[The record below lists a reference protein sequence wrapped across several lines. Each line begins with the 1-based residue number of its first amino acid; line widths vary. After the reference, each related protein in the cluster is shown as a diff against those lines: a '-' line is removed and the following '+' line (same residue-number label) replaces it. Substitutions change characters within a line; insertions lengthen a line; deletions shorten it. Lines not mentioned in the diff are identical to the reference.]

1 MSESD
6 HEKLPLTE
14 GDVESKTSKCNWP
27 KCNWPKCNWPKCYKP
42 QICKFDPLTCALP
55 AALAFMI
62 CILFIVYVAKLII
75 YEVNYEPPDIPIE
88 IKNFTIICDTW
99 NGFQLVVFIVIV
111 MKEDDMIG
119 VMIDLL
125 VVRVDF

>member
-27 KCNWPKCNWPKCYKP
+27 KCNKP
-42 QICKFDPLTCALP
+42 PICKFDPLTCALP

-75 YEVNYEPPDIPIE
+75 YEVNYEPPDIPIK

-99 NGFQLVVFIVIV
+99 NGRIHVF
-111 MKEDDMIG
+111 
-119 VMIDLL
+119 
-125 VVRVDF
+125 